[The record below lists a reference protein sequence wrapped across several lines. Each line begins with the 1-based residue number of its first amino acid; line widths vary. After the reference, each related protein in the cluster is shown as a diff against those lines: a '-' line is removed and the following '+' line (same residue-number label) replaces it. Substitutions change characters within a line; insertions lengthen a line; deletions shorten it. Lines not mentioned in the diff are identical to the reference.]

1 MAKDPH
7 DKLSRRERQIM
18 EIVYRL
24 GQVTVA
30 DVVASLEE
38 PPSYSAVRAS
48 LRILEEKGHLQHQQE
63 GPRYLYLP
71 TISRERARQSA
82 LRNLLKNFF
91 DNSHEQMVATLLG
104 DASTSPSREELERL
118 ARLVDQARK
127 EGR

>member
-1 MAKDPH
+1 MAANPH
-7 DKLSRRERQIM
+7 DRLSRRERQIM

-24 GQVTVA
+24 GQVAVT
-30 DVVASLEE
+30 DVLDNLDD

-48 LRILEEKGHLQHQQE
+48 LRILEEKGHLQHQSD

-71 TISRERARQSA
+71 TLSREKARRSA
-82 LRNLLKNFF
+82 LQNLLQNFF

-104 DASTSPSREELERL
+104 DASTGPSREELEKL
-118 ARLVDQARK
+118 ARLVDDARK